1 MLGSRKSVHK
11 SGHGPRYPQAR
22 GGVTWNVSSRSTT
35 VDTAIREIAVLV
47 YRCPTTHR
55 QVTSA
60 IQTTA
65 KALARLGAL
74 KLSLWCPHCDDAH
87 TVCAREAAVQP
98 AGPGEAV

>member
-1 MLGSRKSVHK
+1 MHK
-11 SGHGPRYPQAR
+11 SGMAR
-22 GGVTWNVSSRSTT
+22 VIPKGEVASPGTSHPGQLLSMQQSG
-35 VDTAIREIAVLV
+35 EIAVLV

-87 TVCAREAAVQP
+87 TVCARDAAVQP
-98 AGPGEAV
+98 AGPGEAI

>member
-1 MLGSRKSVHK
+1 
-11 SGHGPRYPQAR
+11 
-22 GGVTWNVSSRSTT
+22 VSSGTAT
-35 VDTAIREIAVLV
+35 VDAAIREIAVLV

-55 QVTSA
+55 QVTSE

-87 TVCAREAAVQP
+87 TVCASEAAVQH
-98 AGPGEAV
+98 AGPGEAI